1 MIMSELPYIIKEK
14 IIIKKIYK
22 YNPKYGDD
30 RICICGDT
38 YYRQIELNVL
48 DKINTMRNDARYI
61 RNKQIL
67 NEHNISASDY
77 ELYVISK
84 KMELTPDILRE
95 LIHE

>member
-1 MIMSELPYIIKEK
+1 MNNKFKQYVQKLIP
-14 IIIKKIYK
+14 
-22 YNPKYGDD
+22 N
-30 RICICGDT
+30 
-38 YYRQIELNVL
+38 QIELNVL

-95 LIHE
+95 FIYE

>member
-1 MIMSELPYIIKEK
+1 MNNKFKQYVHKLIP
-14 IIIKKIYK
+14 
-22 YNPKYGDD
+22 N
-30 RICICGDT
+30 
-38 YYRQIELNVL
+38 QIELNVL

-95 LIHE
+95 FIHE

>member
-1 MIMSELPYIIKEK
+1 MNNKFKQYVHKLIPNK
-14 IIIKKIYK
+14 
-22 YNPKYGDD
+22 
-30 RICICGDT
+30 
-38 YYRQIELNVL
+38 IELNVL

-67 NEHNISASDY
+67 NEHNISSSDY

>member
-1 MIMSELPYIIKEK
+1 MNNKFKQYVHKLIP
-14 IIIKKIYK
+14 
-22 YNPKYGDD
+22 N
-30 RICICGDT
+30 
-38 YYRQIELNVL
+38 QIELNVL